1 MKICTFEPKSIFIH
15 EVQLYD
21 KHGSKTKKEIQ
32 STYDHA
38 KDEVL

>member
-1 MKICTFEPKSIFIH
+1 LNQNQYSFITFIH
-15 EVQLYD
+15 EEQLYD
-21 KHGSKTKKEIQ
+21 KHGLKTKKEIQ